1 MKSKN
6 KDENYVEKIP
16 VRNEEIK
23 WSVED
28 DGLVT
33 LHMEN
38 KGIANKIAQKLI
50 KKPKVSHIHLDE
62 MGSFIW
68 LQIDGEKTVF
78 DIGKPVEE
86 YFGEK
91 ALPLYERLSMFIR
104 TLETNNFITCKS
116 AETPSDK

>member
-6 KDENYVEKIP
+6 KGENFVEKIP
-16 VRNEEIK
+16 VKNQEIQ

-50 KKPKVSHIHLDE
+50 KKPKISHIHLDE

-86 YFGEK
+86 HFGEK

>member
-6 KDENYVEKIP
+6 KGENYVEKIP
-16 VRNEEIK
+16 AKNQEIQ

-38 KGIANKIAQKLI
+38 KGIANRIAQKLI
-50 KKPKVSHIHLDE
+50 KKPKISHIHLDE

-68 LQIDGEKTVF
+68 LQIDGERTVF

-86 YFGEK
+86 HFGEK

>member
-50 KKPKVSHIHLDE
+50 
-62 MGSFIW
+62 
-68 LQIDGEKTVF
+68 
-78 DIGKPVEE
+78 
-86 YFGEK
+86 
-91 ALPLYERLSMFIR
+91 
-104 TLETNNFITCKS
+104 
-116 AETPSDK
+116 

>member
-1 MKSKN
+1 MKSKS
-6 KDENYVEKIP
+6 KGENYVEKIP
-16 VRNEEIK
+16 VRNEEIH

-28 DGLVT
+28 NGLVT

-38 KGIANKIAQKLI
+38 KGIANRIAQKLI
-50 KKPKVSHIHLDE
+50 KKPKISHIHLDE

-86 YFGEK
+86 HFGEK

-104 TLETNNFITCKS
+104 TLETNGFVSCKNADTS
-116 AETPSDK
+116 SEN

>member
-6 KDENYVEKIP
+6 KSENYVEKIP
-16 VRNEEIK
+16 VRNQEIQ

-38 KGIANKIAQKLI
+38 KGIANRIAQKLI
-50 KKPKVSHIHLDE
+50 KKPKISHIHLDE

-86 YFGEK
+86 HFGEK

-104 TLETNNFITCKS
+104 TLETNNFVTCKS
-116 AETPSDK
+116 TENPSDK

>member
-1 MKSKN
+1 MKIKN
-6 KDENYVEKIP
+6 KGENFVEKIP
-16 VRNEEIK
+16 VKNQEIK

-50 KKPKVSHIHLDE
+50 KKPKISHIHLDE

-86 YFGEK
+86 HFGEK